1 MLSSLRIIPE
11 PLVDPNL
18 TEVALTAR
26 PQGAHRPPDELTPKL
41 RAASGFRATFARLLA
56 HGLSPRKLAECVAFG
71 ALIGVFPA
79 LGVTTALAALSS
91 WLFRLNP
98 IAIQLVNYLVY
109 PLQFVLIL
117 PFFRAGQ
124 WLFGAAPLGLT
135 LPQLAAFVKR
145 EPLQAITTLWRTTW
159 HAGVVWLIC
168 AAVLIPALT
177 FALTPLLAR
186 LIRSRTAATES

>member
-1 MLSSLRIIPE
+1 MRRP
-11 PLVDPNL
+11 
-18 TEVALTAR
+18 TEKLA
-26 PQGAHRPPDELTPKL
+26 PKP
-41 RAASGFRATFARLLA
+41 RAAFGFRSTLARLLA
-56 HGLSPRKLAECVAFG
+56 HGLSPRKLAECVAVG

-98 IAIQLVNYLVY
+98 IAIQLVNYIVY

-135 LPQLAAFVKR
+135 LKQLAAFVKS
-145 EPLQAITTLWRTTW
+145 EPLQAITTLWTTTW
-159 HAGVVWLIC
+159 HASVVWLLC
-168 AAVLIPALT
+168 AGVLIPVLT
-177 FALTPLLAR
+177 FALTPLFAR
-186 LIRSRTAATES
+186 LIRSRTAAAES